1 MEFKI
6 SREEFLKGLQ
16 KVQGIVDTKGAMP
29 ILSNILIKTQL
40 EGVDIFATDLDIG
53 IKGSYEATIITEG
66 SATING
72 RKLHEIVKELPD
84 EEIHL
89 KSDSET
95 NWINITCKKS
105 TFKVACLPP
114 DEYPAF
120 PAYKEEQDLVIQI
133 DLLKEMLRKTNF
145 AISTDETRYTLSGVL
160 FESEGKNISMV
171 GTDGH
176 RLAFIKKEN
185 GFDKK
190 EKVEIIIP
198 KKAQAELL
206 KILETGDSG
215 QNNEKKTISIS
226 IEKNHAAF
234 KVDKMILVTRLIDGR
249 FPNYCQVIPEDNN
262 NNVVINCEL
271 FLHALRRVAI
281 LADEK
286 SKMVKF
292 GVQKNLMTLVS
303 DNSELGEA
311 REEIDV
317 EYKGKAITIGLNAKY
332 VMDILNVI
340 NTKKINFKLK
350 DAESSCLITP
360 ADNENYRCIV
370 MPMRI

>member
-29 ILSNILIKTQL
+29 ILSNILIKTRSD
-40 EGVDIFATDLDIG
+40 GIDIFATDLDIG
-53 IKGSYEATIITEG
+53 IKGSYEAKIVSEG
-66 SATING
+66 SVTVSG
-72 RKLHEIVKELPD
+72 RKLHEIVRELPD
-84 EEIHL
+84 EEIYL
-89 KSDSET
+89 KSDSE
-95 NWINITCKKS
+95 NSWINLSCRKS
-105 TFKVACLPP
+105 TFKIACLSPE
-114 DEYPAF
+114 EYPAF
-120 PAYKEEQDLVIQI
+120 PAYKEEKDLVIEI
-133 DLLKEMLRKTNF
+133 DLLKEMLKKTNF
-145 AISTDETRYTLSGVL
+145 AISMDETRYTLNGIL
-160 FESEGKNISMV
+160 LESEGEDISMV

-176 RLAFIKKEN
+176 RLAFIKKTS
-185 GFDKK
+185 GFEKK

-206 KILETGDSG
+206 KILDSGDSD
-215 QNNEKKTISIS
+215 QKDEKKTISIS
-226 IEKNHAAF
+226 VEKNHAAF
-234 KVDKMILVTRLIDGR
+234 KMGKIILVTRLIDGR
-249 FPNYCQVIPEDNN
+249 FPNYRQVIPNDNN
-262 NNVVINCEL
+262 NNVVIDCKL

-286 SKMVKF
+286 SRMVKF
-292 GVQKNLMTLVS
+292 GVQKNLMILVS

-311 REEIDV
+311 KEEIDV
-317 EYKGKAITIGLNAKY
+317 EYQGTPITIGLNAKY

-340 NTKKINFKLK
+340 NSEKINFKLK
-350 DAESSCLITP
+350 DSESSCLITP